1 MTFIEV
7 EHQKRLSARNFIENL
22 CSLIASTGANLQLIK
37 MDESQGVI
45 GNCKKIRNGVRAE
58 ALVIKETDFDAVA
71 SSRNLSPEEAE
82 FLKLDQERSIANT
95 MALKRFY
102 MWNLYG
108 GKDTSIEAWNDLC
121 DKEFVERFGLP
132 EPRKHFL
139 RLSQFRRQ
147 GYNEESAME
156 SLKSKDIAQW
166 KDTYCKA
173 EENFEKSVAEDLHK
187 SYSANHWKVIRELFQ
202 TLGFTGI
209 DDERILS
216 GNVVSEAFALSC
228 ERFVEIRN
236 QSLLLFGFK
245 SRAKEAPDLKS
256 AIKAIN
262 AIVGNYC
269 GYTIKSKRKK

>member
-1 MTFIEV
+1 
-7 EHQKRLSARNFIENL
+7 
-22 CSLIASTGANLQLIK
+22 
-37 MDESQGVI
+37 
-45 GNCKKIRNGVRAE
+45 
-58 ALVIKETDFDAVA
+58 
-71 SSRNLSPEEAE
+71 
-82 FLKLDQERSIANT
+82 
-95 MALKRFY
+95 
-102 MWNLYG
+102 
-108 GKDTSIEAWNDLC
+108 
-121 DKEFVERFGLP
+121 
-132 EPRKHFL
+132 
-139 RLSQFRRQ
+139 
-147 GYNEESAME
+147 
-156 SLKSKDIAQW
+156 
-166 KDTYCKA
+166 
-173 EENFEKSVAEDLHK
+173 AEDLHK